1 MALLLLAV
9 LACISFCTVNGQTPV
24 QVPYVP
30 GITPNNFPG
39 RVTASTFSLKLP
51 LCYFSQTLAG
61 CTAAQCEIWLVMA
74 QGVDGQNKFDSVK
87 GVPLDF
93 NVNSY
98 QAALASGKS
107 FFMTKVGTQQ
117 SFPCDEPTAM
127 QVFRVGSDSTCVAGS
142 PTCNGPL
149 PANTDARV
157 KYVLYDPITSKKVE
171 AESQWS
177 QPILLTKVQVPYVPG
192 ITPNNFPG
200 RVTASTFS
208 LKLPLCYFSQTPA
221 GCTAAQCEIWLVMAQ
236 GVDGQKGFDSVKGA
250 PLDFN
255 VNSYQAALASG
266 KRFFMTKVGTQQS
279 FPCVEPTAMQVF
291 RVGSDSTSG
300 VGRGKQDITAPTPLG
315 SLRVK
320 RYNTHNVH
328 SPTSSTSVPNPNI

>member
-39 RVTASTFSLKLP
+39 RVTSSTFTLKLP
-51 LCYFSQTLAG
+51 LCYFSQTPAG
-61 CTAAQCEIWLVMA
+61 CTAAQCEIWLVVA
-74 QGVDGQNKFDSVK
+74 QGVDGQNRFDSVK

-98 QAALASGKS
+98 QAALTSGKS

-127 QVFRVGSDSTCVAGS
+127 QVFRVGSDSTCVTGP

-157 KYVLYDPITSKKVE
+157 KYVLYDPIASKKVE

-177 QPILLTKVQVPYVPG
+177 QPILLTKVKDPANIDESFGKRSGAMIV
-192 ITPNNFPG
+192 ITA
-200 RVTASTFS
+200 VLTCLTA
-208 LKLPLCYFSQTPA
+208 LLLI
-221 GCTAAQCEIWLVMAQ
+221 GLI
-236 GVDGQKGFDSVKGA
+236 
-250 PLDFN
+250 
-255 VNSYQAALASG
+255 AALAL
-266 KRFFMTKVGTQQS
+266 
-279 FPCVEPTAMQVF
+279 PC
-291 RVGSDSTSG
+291 SG

>member
-9 LACISFCTVNGQTPV
+9 LACISFCTVNGQNPV

-39 RVTASTFSLKLP
+39 RVTSSTFTLKLP
-51 LCYFSQTLAG
+51 LCYFSQTPAG
-61 CTAAQCEIWLVMA
+61 CTAAQCEIWLVVA
-74 QGVDGQNKFDSVK
+74 QGVDGQNRFDSIK

-98 QAALASGKS
+98 QVALTSGKS

-127 QVFRVGSDSTCVAGS
+127 QVFRVGSDSTCVAGP

-157 KYVLYDPITSKKVE
+157 KYVLYDPIASKKVE

-177 QPILLTKVQVPYVPG
+177 QPILLTKVKDLVNIDESFGKRSGAMVV
-192 ITPNNFPG
+192 ITA
-200 RVTASTFS
+200 VLTCLTALLLIGLIT
-208 LKLPLCYFSQTPA
+208 
-221 GCTAAQCEIWLVMAQ
+221 
-236 GVDGQKGFDSVKGA
+236 
-250 PLDFN
+250 
-255 VNSYQAALASG
+255 ALAL
-266 KRFFMTKVGTQQS
+266 T
-279 FPCVEPTAMQVF
+279 C
-291 RVGSDSTSG
+291 SG
-300 VGRGKQDITAPTPLG
+300 VGQDKQDITAPTPLG

>member
-51 LCYFSQTLAG
+51 LCYFSQTPAG
-61 CTAAQCEIWLVMA
+61 CTAAQCEIWLVVA
-74 QGVDGQNKFDSVK
+74 QGVDGQKGFDSVK
-87 GVPLDF
+87 GAPLDF

-171 AESQWS
+171 VESQWS
-177 QPILLTKVQVPYVPG
+177 QPILLTKVKDQLSIDEWFGKRSGAMVV
-192 ITPNNFPG
+192 IT
-200 RVTASTFS
+200 VVLTCLTALLLIGLIT
-208 LKLPLCYFSQTPA
+208 
-221 GCTAAQCEIWLVMAQ
+221 
-236 GVDGQKGFDSVKGA
+236 
-250 PLDFN
+250 
-255 VNSYQAALASG
+255 ALAL
-266 KRFFMTKVGTQQS
+266 T
-279 FPCVEPTAMQVF
+279 C
-291 RVGSDSTSG
+291 SG

>member
-51 LCYFSQTLAG
+51 LCYFSQT
-61 CTAAQCEIWLVMA
+61 
-74 QGVDGQNKFDSVK
+74 
-87 GVPLDF
+87 
-93 NVNSY
+93 
-98 QAALASGKS
+98 
-107 FFMTKVGTQQ
+107 
-117 SFPCDEPTAM
+117 
-127 QVFRVGSDSTCVAGS
+127 
-142 PTCNGPL
+142 
-149 PANTDARV
+149 
-157 KYVLYDPITSKKVE
+157 
-171 AESQWS
+171 
-177 QPILLTKVQVPYVPG
+177 
-192 ITPNNFPG
+192 
-200 RVTASTFS
+200 
-208 LKLPLCYFSQTPA
+208 PA
-221 GCTAAQCEIWLVMAQ
+221 GCTAAQCEIWLVVAQ

-291 RVGSDSTSG
+291 RVGSDSTCVAGSPTCNGPLPANTDARVKYVLYDPITSKKVEAESQWSQPILLTKGCVNYASAAESLTTTSHPKDGAQGGSSG